1 MRGRFNAE
9 AGEGARGPNKR
20 STNTA
25 NVVHVLKRMNEVT
38 VDKNNQHQPQRYTPA
53 ASGFKLPGLRWW
65 IVGLIFLATLINYID
80 RLTISVLAS
89 EIARDLHLSNTEF
102 GGIVTW
108 FLLAYTISQ
117 SISGKLYDR
126 IGTRLGFTF
135 SIIVWSFA
143 AMAHAFARG
152 LGSLSL
158 FRFILGFGEA
168 GNWPGAAKTIAEW
181 FPIKQRAFGMAIFNS
196 GAAIGSIIAPPL
208 IVWLAQ
214 TYDWQTTF
222 LVTGSLGF
230 LWLVLWLLFYQTP
243 DRHRWITPE
252 ELALIRAG
260 QVTTEDIQP
269 DTGQPELVGTEVPV
283 SRGRDTSVFAKQDG
297 HESVASIEDI
307 APSVTPNIGIE
318 GAPRWRELLRY
329 KQVWAIVAARFLT
342 DPIWWLYITWLPKY
356 LTDARGFSLTKIG
369 LFAWVPFVAADA
381 GSLTGGWMSGYLI
394 GRGWSV
400 DRARKAVI
408 LFAAFLMPAGIVAAF
423 VNNPMTALALIGVVL
438 FGFQVWINNV
448 QTLPSDFFSDK
459 AVASVAGLGG
469 TGAGIGSM
477 IFIFTTGWVV
487 DHFSYV
493 PILVAAGILAPLGTA
508 ALFLLTG
515 PIRRVQLKGPL
526 GVVAT

>member
-1 MRGRFNAE
+1 MSLNIKSSHE
-9 AGEGARGPNKR
+9 T
-20 STNTA
+20 SIS
-25 NVVHVLKRMNEVT
+25 
-38 VDKNNQHQPQRYTPA
+38 PA
-53 ASGFKLPGLRWW
+53 SSGFKLPGLRWW
-65 IVGLIFLATLINYID
+65 IVSLIFLATLINYID

-89 EIARDLHLSNTEF
+89 EITRDLHLSNTEF

-117 SISGKLYDR
+117 SLSGKLYDR

-135 SIIVWSFA
+135 SIIVWSLA

-196 GAAIGSIIAPPL
+196 GAAIGSIVAPPL

-252 ELALIRAG
+252 ELKFIRDG
-260 QVTTEDIQP
+260 QVVQTATAEQEFAETQVPISHDR
-269 DTGQPELVGTEVPV
+269 GT
-283 SRGRDTSVFAKQDG
+283 RAIAKQTEQ
-297 HESVASIEDI
+297 ESTPTIEDI
-307 APSVTPNIGIE
+307 GISVTPGDAATE

-329 KQVWAIVAARFLT
+329 RQVWAIVASRFLT

-356 LTDARGFSLTKIG
+356 LADARGFSLTKIG

-408 LFAAFLMPAGIVAAF
+408 LVAALLMPAGIVAAF
-423 VNNPMTALALIGVVL
+423 VDNPMVALALIGVVL

-448 QTLPSDFFSDK
+448 QTLPSDFFSDR

-493 PILVAAGILAPLGTA
+493 PILVAAGILAPLGTVT
-508 ALFLLTG
+508 LFMLTG

-526 GVVAT
+526 GVVTN